1 MNTLGS
7 KFSFKRYAKTSAW
20 WVIEIDAARAVPK
33 KKRKKKEE
41 REKDAIVLAKQK
53 WREFEGIIS
62 RNWDP
67 SQRKQRYV
75 SPLPRKLIRPNFTR
89 LHYIRPLPLS
99 LSFSKMQEGRKA
111 QKISLR
117 SSIRSERVY
126 CFARVDDFSS
136 TRYPTRWL
144 VPLGYRRYLLFC
156 RPWATR
162 VRESARDDGKPRE
175 SDRWQVWRLK
185 KLGLD
190 RSGIPKEENSRLLRT
205 PGERIERDVTA
216 GIDPR
221 EIALWFLARSLSASA
236 LPHA

>member
-1 MNTLGS
+1 VFQNLRSTNTLGS

-33 KKRKKKEE
+33 KKEKKK
-41 REKDAIVLAKQK
+41 REKGEGRDSAIVAKQK

-89 LHYIRPLPLS
+89 LHYIRPLPPS

-136 TRYPTRWL
+136 TRYGTRWL
-144 VPLGYRRYLLFC
+144 VPLGYRFPGGISCFAGRG
-156 RPWATR
+156 RR
-162 VRESARDDGKPRE
+162 VFANLREMTESRGKAIADKFDDCK
-175 SDRWQVWRLK
+175 
-185 KLGLD
+185 
-190 RSGIPKEENSRLLRT
+190 N
-205 PGERIERDVTA
+205 
-216 GIDPR
+216 
-221 EIALWFLARSLSASA
+221 
-236 LPHA
+236 